1 MTTAPVHLSTRT
13 SMRAA
18 VHRRFG
24 GPEVVVVEDVR
35 EPTPGPDDVLIRVH
49 ASTVSA
55 ADHRARTKDVPRGLA
70 FPSALALGVLRPR
83 HRVLGMDVAGV
94 VEAVGARVTR
104 FAPGDEVI
112 AMLGGRF
119 GGHAEYA
126 VVAQDGAVT
135 LKPRNMSFDEAV
147 TLVFGGITARGYL
160 NQVPLG
166 PGVRVLVNG
175 ASGAVGTAMVQL
187 ARNAGAHVT
196 GVCSGRNRDLVTS
209 LGADRVIDR
218 TTEDFTAE
226 GVTYDVIVDCV
237 GNAPFERVEGL
248 IRPGGAL
255 LLVIADLPAVLRAGR
270 RSRTSG
276 KLVTASVGRY
286 RAEDLAFLVELAEA
300 GRFRAVCERTYDL
313 ADVTAAH
320 AFVDQGRKRGNVV
333 LRIAP
338 RPADLSRVD
347 STTCGGSRRVCHH
360 MLRRASA

>member
-1 MTTAPVHLSTRT
+1 
-13 SMRAA
+13 MRAA

-24 GPEVVVVEDVR
+24 GPEVVMVGEVCR
-35 EPTPGPDDVLIRVH
+35 PRPGPDDVLIRVH

-70 FPSALALGVLRPR
+70 LPSALALGVLRPR

-112 AMLGGRF
+112 AMLGARF

-126 VVAQDGAVT
+126 VVRQDGAVT
-135 LKPRNMSFDEAV
+135 AKPRTMSFEEAV

-175 ASGAVGTAMVQL
+175 ASGAVGTAVVQL
-187 ARNAGAHVT
+187 AHHAGAHVT
-196 GVCSGRNRDLVTS
+196 GVCSGRNRELVTS

-218 TTEDFTAE
+218 TTEDFTAVDLTAV

-237 GNAPFERVEGL
+237 GNAPFERVERL

-300 GRFRAVCERTYDL
+300 GRFRAVCERTFDL
-313 ADVTAAH
+313 ADVAAAH

-333 LRIAP
+333 LRIAEE
-338 RPADLSRVD
+338 
-347 STTCGGSRRVCHH
+347 G
-360 MLRRASA
+360 

>member
-1 MTTAPVHLSTRT
+1 MTATDRTTSAT

-24 GPEVVVVEDVR
+24 GPEVVSVGEAPKPR
-35 EPTPGPDDVLIRVH
+35 PGPDDVLIRVR

-70 FPSALALGVLRPR
+70 LPSALALGVLRPR

-94 VEAVGARVTR
+94 VEAVGARVSR

-126 VVAQDGAVT
+126 LVPQDGAVT
-135 LKPRNMSFDEAV
+135 QKPRNMSFEEAV

-160 NQVPLG
+160 NQVSLG

-175 ASGAVGTAMVQL
+175 ASGAVGTAVVQL
-187 ARNAGAHVT
+187 ARDAGAHVT

-218 TTEDFTAE
+218 TTEDFIAE
-226 GVTYDVIVDCV
+226 GATYDVIVDCV

-255 LLVIADLPAVLRAGR
+255 LLVIADLPAALRAGR
-270 RSRTSG
+270 RSRASG
-276 KLVTASVGRY
+276 KLVTASVGAY
-286 RAEDLAFLVELAEA
+286 RAEDLAFLVDVAEA
-300 GRFRAVCERTYDL
+300 GRFRAVCERTYEL
-313 ADVTAAH
+313 ADVAAAH

-333 LRIAP
+333 LRIAEE
-338 RPADLSRVD
+338 
-347 STTCGGSRRVCHH
+347 G
-360 MLRRASA
+360 

>member
-1 MTTAPVHLSTRT
+1 MT
-13 SMRAA
+13 SMKAA

-24 GPEVVVVEDVR
+24 GPDVVTVE
-35 EPTPGPDDVLIRVH
+35 ELPKPTPGPDGVLIRVH

-55 ADHRARTKDVPRGLA
+55 ADHRARTRDVPRGLA
-70 FPSALALGVLRPR
+70 LPSALALGVLRPR

-94 VEAVGARVTR
+94 VEAVGSRVTR

-112 AMLGGRF
+112 AMLGARF

-126 VVAQDGAVT
+126 LVPQDGAVT
-135 LKPRNMSFDEAV
+135 TKPRGMTFAEAV

-160 NQVPLG
+160 NQVSLG
-166 PGVRVLVNG
+166 PGLRVLVNG
-175 ASGAVGTAMVQL
+175 ASGAVGTAVVQL
-187 ARNAGAHVT
+187 AHEAGAHVT

-226 GVTYDVIVDCV
+226 AVTYDVIVDCV

-255 LLVIADLPAVLRAGR
+255 LLVVADLPAILRAGR

-286 RAEDLAFLVELAEA
+286 RAEDLVFLVDLAEA
-300 GRFRAVCERTYDL
+300 GRFRAVRERTFDL
-313 ADVTAAH
+313 ADVAEAH
-320 AFVDQGRKRGNVV
+320 AFVDTGRKRGAVV
-333 LRIAP
+333 LRLVAQGSEP
-338 RPADLSRVD
+338 GQPDAAAVLVPPVAEPLGE
-347 STTCGGSRRVCHH
+347 GGLLGRSEEP
-360 MLRRASA
+360 